1 MTLSADAAR
10 IAGLTEVGHRALHEA
25 RTLASSRPTCVAPE
39 IDRLTAALSLQD
51 GAESMV
57 VEKHLRVAL
66 ASAQDRQALA
76 LELRAATDLRR
87 LELATGR
94 TGDAASVLRST
105 VEKFTEGHGLTDL
118 RDAIE
123 LLG

>member
-1 MTLSADAAR
+1 L
-10 IAGLTEVGHRALHEA
+10 RA
-25 RTLASSRPTCVAPE
+25 
-39 IDRLTAALSLQD
+39 
-51 GAESMV
+51 
-57 VEKHLRVAL
+57 AL

-94 TGDAASVLRST
+94 SGDTASVLRST
-105 VEKFTEGHGLTDL
+105 VEKFTEGDGLTDL